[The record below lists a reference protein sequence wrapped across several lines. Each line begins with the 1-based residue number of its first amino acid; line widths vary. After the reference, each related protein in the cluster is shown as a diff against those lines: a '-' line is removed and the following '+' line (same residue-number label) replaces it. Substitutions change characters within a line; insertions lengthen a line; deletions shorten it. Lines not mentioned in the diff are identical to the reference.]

1 MGNGLPDRVAI
12 EILHLFKQILIQ
24 TIIIRGFEK
33 QLLFTFQ

>member
-24 TIIIRGFEK
+24 SIVIRAFK
-33 QLLFTFQ
+33 K